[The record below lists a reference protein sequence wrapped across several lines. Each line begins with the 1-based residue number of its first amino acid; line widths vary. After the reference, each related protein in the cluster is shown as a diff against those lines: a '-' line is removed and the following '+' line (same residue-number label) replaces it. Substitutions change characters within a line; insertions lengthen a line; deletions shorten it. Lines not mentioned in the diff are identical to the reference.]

1 MNYCDFNGCRNKI
14 SKGRYCEEHKRNK
27 PPRKNKDKKNIY
39 HHENKPFYRTD
50 EWKYVRSQVYERE
63 KGYCQRCGM
72 FVFGRGAHV
81 HHVIPIKQDETLKS
95 EINNLMLL
103 CPKCNTKE
111 ENEDK
116 PKKVFLIWEEIHSK
130 GYWYK

>member
-1 MNYCDFNGCRNKI
+1 MKYCDFNGCRNKI

-27 PPRKNKDKKNIY
+27 PPRKKKDKKNIY